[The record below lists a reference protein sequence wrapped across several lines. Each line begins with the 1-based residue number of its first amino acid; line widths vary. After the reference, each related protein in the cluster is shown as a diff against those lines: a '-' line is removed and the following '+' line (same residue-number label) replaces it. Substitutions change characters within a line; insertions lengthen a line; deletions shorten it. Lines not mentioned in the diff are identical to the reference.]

1 MFGKLLKKKKEKRF
15 LPLGFEGKL
24 AIPKSS
30 SWGQKMP
37 LFLSLLRFQKR
48 EKRKEN
54 KKGSLIMWKKKLLVF
69 FFEEKITINFVLGLN
84 NFYVVIFLK
93 R

>member
-48 EKRKEN
+48 EKKRKQKRFINYVE
-54 KKGSLIMWKKKLLVF
+54 KKIIGF
-69 FFEEKITINFVLGLN
+69 FF
-84 NFYVVIFLK
+84 
-93 R
+93 